1 MGPTFAFAW
10 LSLACGA
17 PERAAEL
24 EKLATA
30 AFAVPRDPS
39 GQRAA
44 AIVAAV
50 LSERVAERARL
61 RPIEP
66 GRALSGD
73 PRTREEETLSRA
85 RTALADGRRVYDALN
100 LDEAIARLGQAV
112 SLYQQTGPLLGD
124 LSELATSLAYLGAA
138 LTLRGSTDEGV
149 STFVELLTINPGY
162 SMEGFPPTVAKMFEK
177 AVEKLQKAAKGSV
190 EIYSTPPYAEV
201 FVDGTFRGV
210 TPLTLKDLPGGTH
223 YLRLEANGYV
233 IHGAPL
239 DVTPNQQI
247 TSQTRLVSVKN
258 GAELRDLL
266 SRASREVPGENM
278 GGNLRQLA
286 RLLVADALVVVSV
299 SQSGKDATLVGAAFD
314 AGAATRLMTER
325 AVLDADG
332 PGFQRDTAAMI
343 DKLLTAIAGDAPKPR
358 AGGGEVQPGGGF
370 GLDTGGGPG
379 TTGAGTG
386 SGGAGAGTSGATG
399 AGSSP
404 AGSGGTVTAGSGA
417 AVSGQAPVIGPKK
430 EGVKPGTIAGWVMVS
445 AGGVAAGVGIGFGI
459 LTANTHRDYLN
470 TSQASSDLPAI
481 RNAGKNRAL
490 VADITLIGGL
500 TLVAGGVV
508 TLILSGR
515 ESGTPAEILGLNGAA
530 IVPLAD
536 GGALLSVEG
545 SLW

>member
-370 GLDTGGGPG
+370 GLATGGGTG

>member
-1 MGPTFAFAW
+1 VGPTFAFAW

-73 PRTREEETLSRA
+73 PRTREEETLARA

-177 AVEKLQKAAKGSV
+177 AVDKLQKAAKGSV

-201 FVDGTFRGV
+201 FVDGSFRGV

-286 RLLVADALVVVSV
+286 RLLVADAMVVVSV

-332 PGFQRDTAAMI
+332 PGFQRDIAAMV

-358 AGGGEVQPGGGF
+358 AGGGGEGQQGGGF
-370 GLDTGGGPG
+370 GLTTGGGTG

-386 SGGAGAGTSGATG
+386 SGGTTAAGGGAAGQGG
-399 AGSSP
+399 AGSTPS
-404 AGSGGTVTAGSGA
+404 AGTGGTVA
-417 AVSGQAPVIGPKK
+417 GQAPVIGPKK

-536 GGALLSVEG
+536 GGAMLSVEG

>member
-17 PERAAEL
+17 PERAAEM

-162 SMEGFPPTVAKMFEK
+162 SIEGFPPTVAKMFEK

-286 RLLVADALVVVSV
+286 RLLVADAMVVVSV

-332 PGFQRDTAAMI
+332 PGFQRDTAAMV
-343 DKLLTAIAGDAPKPR
+343 DKLLTAIAGDAPQPR
-358 AGGGEVQPGGGF
+358 AGGSGPDGPQSGGF
-370 GLDTGGGPG
+370 GLATGGGTG

-386 SGGAGAGTSGATG
+386 STGASGATG
-399 AGSSP
+399 GGTGAAGAGASVS
-404 AGSGGTVTAGSGA
+404 AGSGST
-417 AVSGQAPVIGPKK
+417 VSGQAPVIGPKK

-500 TLVAGGVV
+500 ALVGGGVL

-530 IVPLAD
+530 IVPLAG

>member
-73 PRTREEETLSRA
+73 PRTREEETLARA

-177 AVEKLQKAAKGSV
+177 AVDKLQKAAKGSV

-201 FVDGTFRGV
+201 FVDGSFRGV

-286 RLLVADALVVVSV
+286 RLLVADAMVVVSV

-332 PGFQRDTAAMI
+332 PGFQRDIAAMV

-358 AGGGEVQPGGGF
+358 AGGGGEGQQGGGF
-370 GLDTGGGPG
+370 GLTTGGGTG

-386 SGGAGAGTSGATG
+386 SGGTTAAGGGAAGQGG
-399 AGSSP
+399 AGSTPS
-404 AGSGGTVTAGSGA
+404 AGTGGTVA
-417 AVSGQAPVIGPKK
+417 GQAPVIGPKK

-536 GGALLSVEG
+536 GGAMLSVEG